1 MNEVMRIVRP
11 QETSLGGPSSQFPQ
25 TQWGLVTRAT
35 DASPEIRRAGL
46 EELCRQ
52 YWKPVYNYLR
62 RSWPR
67 SVEDAKDL
75 TQAFFLWLAEEELLD
90 RYSKEKAS
98 FRTFLKVLLKHFSEH
113 RDRALRRLKRGGGT
127 KILDLDR
134 AAPPLKDAIAAPR
147 ATDPVEEFE
156 RAWRNEVVARAM
168 ERVRARLK
176 AEGREIQFQV
186 FEAYDLAAP
195 PNPPSYDEVAARFG
209 RTQSDVRNYLHA
221 VRQLLRLEIRAELA
235 RTTSGPG
242 ELEDEWNALFG
253 S

>member
-1 MNEVMRIVRP
+1 VRS

-35 DASPEIRRAGL
+35 DASPEVRRAGL
-46 EELCRQ
+46 EELCRR
-52 YWKPVYNYLR
+52 YWKPVYGYLR

-75 TQAFFLWLAEEELLD
+75 TQAFFLWLTEEDLLD

-98 FRTFLKVLLKHFSEH
+98 FRTYLKVLLKHFAEH
-113 RDRALRRLKRGGGT
+113 RDRALQRLKRGGGAR
-127 KILDLDR
+127 ILDLDR
-134 AAPPLKDAIAAPR
+134 DGLSIADSRTADPL
-147 ATDPVEEFE
+147 EEFE
-156 RAWRNEVVARAM
+156 RAWRNEVVARAL
-168 ERVRARLK
+168 ERVRERLK
-176 AEGREIQFQV
+176 AEGRETQFQV

-195 PNPPSYDEVAARFG
+195 PAAPSYDEVASRFG
-209 RTQSDVRNYLHA
+209 RSPGDVRNYLHA

-235 RTTSGPG
+235 RTTSGPE

>member
-1 MNEVMRIVRP
+1 MRP

-35 DASPEIRRAGL
+35 DASPEVRRAGL
-46 EELCRQ
+46 EELCRR
-52 YWKPVYNYLR
+52 YWKPVYGYLR

-75 TQAFFLWLAEEELLD
+75 TQAFFLWLAEEDLLD

-98 FRTFLKVLLKHFSEH
+98 FRTFLKILLKHFAEH
-113 RDRALRRLKRGGGT
+113 RDRALKRLKRGGGT

-134 AAPPLKDAIAAPR
+134 DALPLKDAIAAPR
-147 ATDPVEEFE
+147 TADPVEEFE

-168 ERVRARLK
+168 ERVRERLT
-176 AEGREIQFQV
+176 AEGREIQFQI

-195 PNPPSYDEVAARFG
+195 PGPPSYDEVAARFG
-209 RTQSDVRNYLHA
+209 RSQSDVRNYLHA

-235 RTTSGPG
+235 RTTAGPG
-242 ELEDEWNALFG
+242 ELEDEWNALYG